1 MNKVYR
7 NKKTKE
13 MFLQISEDS
22 EMEKISSMYD
32 GKIIIVEKNMLNRIY
47 EEIDVAPVK
56 QEPTI
61 IWTEQITSGVTSFDE
76 IQSLLNNKDELL
88 DKYFRVGD
96 IFFIPIEGFEKTV
109 PIEIVHM
116 DYEKRKMYLM
126 SRDILAKIP
135 MDKVDSYFEELLDKL
150 PHDFVSH
157 LKPIE
162 HINKNGTHTTLIS
175 LPSIRNMGRD
185 EKQCTGVDDIKFDK
199 FETESRRCKDFK
211 VETLWYWTDTPY
223 ASNSTYFWY
232 VNSSGGTYDSNASD
246 SIGVCP
252 CFLLS
257 KDEDNE

>member
-1 MNKVYR
+1 MSKVYR
-7 NKKTKE
+7 NKRTKE
-13 MFLQISEDS
+13 LFMKVESGALISLFDGHGETFS
-22 EMEKISSMYD
+22 EKKYD
-32 GKIIIVEKNMLNRIY
+32 EVDI
-47 EEIDVAPVK
+47 APVK
-56 QEPTI
+56 QQPTVI
-61 IWTEQITSGVTSFDE
+61 HTEQITSGVTSFDK
-76 IQSLLNNKDELL
+76 IQSLLNNEDELL

-96 IFFIPIEGFEKTV
+96 MLFIPIEGFEKSV

-116 DYEKRKMYLM
+116 DYDKRRMYLM
-126 SRDILAKIP
+126 SRDILAKMP
-135 MDKVDSYFEELLDKL
+135 MDKVEAYFEELIDKL

-162 HINKNGTHTTLIS
+162 HINKNGTHKTLIS

-185 EKQCTGVDDIKFDK
+185 KKQCTGVDDIKFDK
-199 FETESRRCKDFK
+199 FGTESRRCKDFK

-223 ASNSTYFWY
+223 VSNSTYFWY